1 MFKCKEC
8 GQEYDLKP
16 EYCDCVNDTFEEI
29 TPIVPTTPQPEEQ
42 PKNAEKTVEKPVV
55 IKEEPVKQQIQ
66 TPKQTSAS
74 TVKPYAIATFVIC
87 LILSLLII
95 LFAFNPK
102 PALEEQQTET
112 KVETSTQNI
121 PSIEKLWNSSTEGI
135 SSYQTKN
142 ETKTN
147 SEQQNTA
154 KKKVEVTQPVKQET
168 KQALNPVK
176 TTSRPATITSKT
188 KTAPLK
194 NNSSN
199 SVSTTSTKTQT
210 KTQTEVKV
218 NPQELEN
225 YKIKLRN
232 YIASKIS
239 FASVVGDG
247 TCTFSFKVSNTG
259 VLTNK
264 APAALSDNDSLN
276 EAVYNALRQIYSY
289 SAPPSG
295 YKNDTLKLKVNM
307 YNNSFEVYLN

>member
-16 EYCDCVNDTFEEI
+16 EYCDCGNDTFEEI
-29 TPIVPTTPQPEEQ
+29 TPIVTTPPQPAEQ
-42 PKNAEKTVEKPVV
+42 TKNAEKIVENPVV
-55 IKEEPVKQQIQ
+55 IEEHVKQQVKTQ
-66 TPKQTSAS
+66 KQTSAS
-74 TVKPYAIATFVIC
+74 TVKPYAIAIFVMC

-95 LFAFNPK
+95 LFAFNTK
-102 PALEEQQTET
+102 PVLEEQQTET
-112 KVETSTQNI
+112 KVETSIQNI

-135 SSYQTKN
+135 SSYQTKT

-154 KKKVEVTQPVKQET
+154 KKKVKVTQPIKQET
-168 KQALNPVK
+168 KRISNPVK
-176 TTSRPATITSKT
+176 TISQPTTKTSQT
-188 KTAPLK
+188 KTAPSK
-194 NNSSN
+194 NNSN
-199 SVSTTSTKTQT
+199 TSVSKTSTKTQT

-247 TCTFSFKVSNTG
+247 TCTFSFKVSKTG

-264 APAALSDNDSLN
+264 APSALSDNDSLN
-276 EAVYNALRQIYSY
+276 EAVYNALRQIYSF
-289 SAPPSG
+289 STPPSG
-295 YKNDTLKLKVNM
+295 YKNETLKLKVNM